1 MLFKSH
7 KPIFKKK
14 FWWGKKLDGKVSVT
28 EKKQSVE
35 HLVNYYVNK
44 QQVIVIYIG
53 YKNSL
58 LEREKFT
65 NLQKKQKKTT
75 TAKNIVP
82 QFKNTKTFSVLSST
96 IHNIIKW

>member
-65 NLQKKQKKTT
+65 NLQKNP
-75 TAKNIVP
+75 KNYHC
-82 QFKNTKTFSVLSST
+82 KEYCSSV
-96 IHNIIKW
+96 

>member
-1 MLFKSH
+1 M
-7 KPIFKKK
+7 
-14 FWWGKKLDGKVSVT
+14 GKKLDGKVSVT

-65 NLQKKQKKTT
+65 NLQKNP
-75 TAKNIVP
+75 KNYHC
-82 QFKNTKTFSVLSST
+82 KEYCSSV
-96 IHNIIKW
+96 